1 LVFHETDAWYA
12 VALEFNIV
20 DAGDTPQEAM
30 LLLFEAIRGYLESAK
45 KIKARP
51 AILNQSADPEYEK
64 KWHENIETK
73 KQSSSVFFAGTMN
86 VMNGRTLI
94 PA

>member
-1 LVFHETDAWYA
+1 
-12 VALEFNIV
+12 
-20 DAGDTPQEAM
+20 M
-30 LLLFEAIRGYLESAK
+30 LLLFEAIQGYVESAQ
-45 KIKARP
+45 KIKARF

-86 VMNGRTLI
+86 VMSGHALVS
-94 PA
+94 A